1 MGSRLASLL
10 FVAFGFVLL
19 AGALR
24 EQPGARLFKPSS
36 RGPNGV
42 GARGRGSSLPP
53 PSKGPLA
60 LSRRNEESSSPF
72 GAPSVAWVPPMV
84 AVCCGMAIGA
94 VLLGLKYP
102 RRIPRAPLDSMQAAS
117 IEFIAGETERCI
129 PDVKL
134 TRSPDGRVSTAVF
147 TFDSPAILSNQADG
161 EMTGM
166 HLKDEEGTVST
177 QDVNAQFVNGRPRA
191 LVARVTL
198 NGFEAWDRFMRW
210 MDRYAQ
216 VNGLAFT
223 PANSLAYTP
232 ASSYAAFTPVSSFNS
247 MAEALTENGRL
258 AYAY

>member
-1 MGSRLASLL
+1 M
-10 FVAFGFVLL
+10 
-19 AGALR
+19 
-24 EQPGARLFKPSS
+24 
-36 RGPNGV
+36 
-42 GARGRGSSLPP
+42 
-53 PSKGPLA
+53 
-60 LSRRNEESSSPF
+60 
-72 GAPSVAWVPPMV
+72 
-84 AVCCGMAIGA
+84 
-94 VLLGLKYP
+94 
-102 RRIPRAPLDSMQAAS
+102 
-117 IEFIAGETERCI
+117 
-129 PDVKL
+129 
-134 TRSPDGRVSTAVF
+134 F